1 MLFSTSS
8 MEEESAQS
16 SKEEGKM
23 EEDSDTGTT
32 SKSEDPS
39 WKESDEEVLHLMA
52 KMKKATTLLQLDSE
66 EEASNGSDFKD
77 DDFSI
82 RSNDL
87 DLKLSDYKSDAQEVS
102 SGEFDANYVKKYAT
116 PETFLH
122 ELWNMAGP
130 SAGAMRICL
139 EIIKEDLA
147 GQIAGIPAEFRDL
160 PEQPITFM
168 YKEAGEDPHDAITF
182 ISQIQEEISKYD
194 DDEEEKD
201 SECHIKAIHYGE
213 IEPAPDISTTGDG
226 RTQEASKTQGSLP
239 RAQQM
244 SPTEGTVI
252 EPAKVAGQSV
262 SMAEG
267 G

>member
-39 WKESDEEVLHLMA
+39 WKEGDEEVLHLMA

-87 DLKLSDYKSDAQEVS
+87 DLKLSDYESDAQEVS

-116 PETFLH
+116 PETFGIWPGL
-122 ELWNMAGP
+122 L
-130 SAGAMRICL
+130 R
-139 EIIKEDLA
+139 
-147 GQIAGIPAEFRDL
+147 GQCEFVWRSSRKTL
-160 PEQPITFM
+160 Q
-168 YKEAGEDPHDAITF
+168 
-182 ISQIQEEISKYD
+182 
-194 DDEEEKD
+194 
-201 SECHIKAIHYGE
+201 
-213 IEPAPDISTTGDG
+213 G
-226 RTQEASKTQGSLP
+226 R
-239 RAQQM
+239 
-244 SPTEGTVI
+244 
-252 EPAKVAGQSV
+252 
-262 SMAEG
+262 
-267 G
+267 